1 MKFGPDYPEFAEIV
15 SEQYFT
21 DCFNKEK
28 TFSYFGQHT
37 HREKEDQTTTLTV
50 IGNFDQ
56 VVITHEEDEDYKE
69 SKDNVQLG
77 IVMRFHQEELFSI
90 DLHIIKDPIENLRS
104 LSYKDLDKHLN
115 ADNEFYTYTW
125 TKDVPMKLFDIRHYL
140 QGRFELHTYGS
151 RKLTLTLSSIGVIT
165 YLDPM
170 DKRSED
176 EKQ

>member
-1 MKFGPDYPEFAEIV
+1 MKFGPDYPEFAEVV

-28 TFSYFGQHT
+28 TFAYFGQHT
-37 HREKEDQTTTLTV
+37 HREKEDETTTLTV

-56 VVITHEEDEDYKE
+56 VVITHEDDGDYKE

-90 DLHIIKDPIENLRS
+90 DLHVIKDPIKNLRS
-104 LSYKDLDKHLN
+104 LSYKDLDKYLN
-115 ADNEFYTYTW
+115 QDNEFYTYTW
-125 TKDVPMKLFDIRHYL
+125 TKNLQMSLFGIRRYF
-140 QGRFELHTYGS
+140 QDGFECYTYKS
-151 RKLTLTLSSIGVIT
+151 RKLTLSLNSRGMCS
-165 YLDPM
+165 YLQPM
-170 DKRSED
+170 NKGREN